1 MDGTS
6 GDDNKSQQSS
16 SVPMPQRKSG
26 YIKSQQ
32 SQHIITPQPKS
43 GDSKPMQKSAAQSSR
58 DSRVNFERRMMFNSA
73 LDQGKSPE
81 EAARYSGVKVGHGE
95 SLKSTEIMD
104 LKYHGTSPKRRPRL

>member
-16 SVPMPQRKSG
+16 STPMPQRKSK

-32 SQHIITPQPKS
+32 SSSVMTPQGISDDNKPS
-43 GDSKPMQKSAAQSSR
+43 GPSPAATTRQQ
-58 DSRVNFERRMMFNSA
+58 RVDFERRMMFNSA
-73 LDQGKSPE
+73 LSQGKSPE

-104 LKYHGTSPKRRPRL
+104 LKYRGTSPKRRPKL